1 MSDTR
6 PDTKP
11 LIDPFGRTI
20 RYVRIS
26 VTDRCNLRCTYCM
39 PDGYLGGERPAD
51 ILSYEEIAT
60 IAEAMVGLGV
70 KKFRLTGG
78 EPLVRKD
85 LEILVAK
92 LAAFPE
98 VEDLALSTN
107 AVLLAEKAPALK
119 AAGLKRVNVSLD
131 TLRPETFKQISVNAS
146 LDKVLSGIAA
156 AEAAG
161 LTPIKLNMVVMKGVN
176 DDEIEAMARLT
187 FEKPWIIRFIEVMPM
202 RQNPG
207 KQVDQFVS
215 TKDIRARLEAIGR
228 MTPVERDQNAGPAKE
243 FRYEGALG
251 SVGWITPLSHTFCG
265 DCNRVRLTTAGKL
278 RLCLFGESGVDLRG
292 PLRAGAT
299 VADLQAIISDALK
312 LKPESHRLAMGYS
325 GPEAPITMSSI
336 GG

>member
-1 MSDTR
+1 M
-6 PDTKP
+6 
-11 LIDPFGRTI
+11 IDPFGRAI

-39 PDGYLGGERPAD
+39 PDGYLGGETPAD

-60 IAEAMVGLGV
+60 VAEALVGLGV

-85 LEILVAK
+85 LPKLVAR

-98 VEDLALSTN
+98 VEDIALSTN
-107 AVLLAEKAPALK
+107 AVLLRAHASELK

-131 TLRPETFKQISVNAS
+131 TLDPATFKKISVNAS
-146 LDKVLSGIAA
+146 LDQVLDGIAA
-156 AEAAG
+156 AEEAG

-176 DDEIEAMARLT
+176 DHEIEAMARLT
-187 FEKPWIIRFIEVMPM
+187 FTKPWTIRFIEVMPM

-207 KQVDQFVS
+207 KQADQYVS
-215 TKDIRARLEAIGR
+215 TDTIRGLLQSIAPWS
-228 MTPVERDQNAGPAKE
+228 PVDTGPLAGPAAE
-243 FRYEGALG
+243 FRYEGAVG
-251 SVGWITPLSHTFCG
+251 SVGFITPLSHTFCG
-265 DCNRVRLTTAGKL
+265 ACNRVRLTTAGKL
-278 RLCLFGESGVDLRG
+278 RLCLFGESGCDLRG

-299 VADLQAIISDALK
+299 IPELRALVLEALK
-312 LKPESHRLAMGYS
+312 LKPESHHLALGYS